1 MSDVGGEFLRIVDRI
16 AAAIALPDVRALLLP
31 VAGSGIDAEF
41 CAVQLEDDSFG
52 LSYVWLGDT
61 LTGLRAGKFGT
72 ALAGMATVE
81 LARWVIDPEPARR
94 ALGYAAINAMSQSL
108 FRRAGYLPGGAADS
122 IGLLQPCAGDHI
134 GMVGLFPPLI
144 DRILGTGARLTV
156 AELRPELAADNGRY
170 RVTLDIGEL
179 ASCNKVIS
187 TSTILL
193 NDTID
198 AVLAACRNASYFAI
212 IGPTAGCVPDPLF
225 ARGVELIGG
234 TRVVDAAGFREA
246 MRCGQPWGRH
256 ARKYCIRSAEYP
268 GLDALVARL
277 PRRA

>member
-1 MSDVGGEFLRIVDRI
+1 MNRIGSEFLRIVDRI
-16 AAAIALPDVRALLLP
+16 AAAMTLPDVRALLLP
-31 VAGSGIDAEF
+31 VARSGIDAEF
-41 CAVQLEDDSFG
+41 CAVELEDGSFG
-52 LSYVWLGDT
+52 FSYVWLGDT
-61 LTGLRAGKFGT
+61 LAELRQREFGT

-81 LARWVIDPEPARR
+81 LARWVVDPEPTRR

-122 IGLLQPCAGDHI
+122 IGLLHSSAADHI
-134 GMVGLFPPLI
+134 GMIGLFPPLL
-144 DRILGTGARLTV
+144 DRILGSGARLTV
-156 AELRPELAADNGRY
+156 AELRPELATDNGRY

-179 ASCNKVIS
+179 ATCNKVIS

-193 NDTID
+193 NDTLD

-225 ARGVELIGG
+225 ARGVDLIGG
-234 TRVVDAAGFREA
+234 TRVVDAGGFREA

-256 ARKYCIRSAEYP
+256 AQKYCIRSVEYP
-268 GLDALVARL
+268 GLDALLGRVP
-277 PRRA
+277 PRA